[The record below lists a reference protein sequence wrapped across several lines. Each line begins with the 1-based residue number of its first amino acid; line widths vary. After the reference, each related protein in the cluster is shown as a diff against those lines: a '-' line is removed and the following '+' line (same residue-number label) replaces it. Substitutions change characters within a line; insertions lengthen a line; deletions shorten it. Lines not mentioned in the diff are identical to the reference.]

1 MRNLFVR
8 TFIVGAILLLTAC
21 AGEPPQNLGV
31 TQGRL
36 SNCPPSENCVNSQL
50 LGDPHYVEPLRMS
63 GTQGEKKAQLLQV
76 INRLPRT
83 RVINSTDNYLL
94 VEFESRLMGYV
105 DDVELLIGEKYVDIR
120 SASRLG
126 YSDFGVNRSRVE
138 TIRQMV
144 QP

>member
-1 MRNLFVR
+1 MRYLFVR
-8 TFIVGAILLLTAC
+8 TFITGAILLLTAC
-21 AGEPPQNLGV
+21 AGKPPQSLGV
-31 TQGRL
+31 TQGRF

-50 LGDPHYVEPLRMS
+50 MGDSHYVEPLRMS
-63 GTQGEKKAQLLQV
+63 GTQGEKKSQLLQV
-76 INRLPRT
+76 ISRLPRAKL
-83 RVINSTDNYLL
+83 INSTDNYLL
-94 VEFESRLMGYV
+94 VEFKSRIMGYV

-126 YSDFGVNRSRVE
+126 YADFGVNRNRVE